1 MELSKNGGPN
11 FRALSLMINMFLE
24 LSLRQTVHWFDN
36 GGES

>member
-1 MELSKNGGPN
+1 MEWRMGSRN
-11 FRALSLMINMFLE
+11 FRALSLVINMFFD